1 MATVIIIH
9 VSVFF
14 CCMLKFSF
22 MGIVSNMHCSIFK
35 SSKKDEMYLYIAR
48 PESNENQDQAADP
61 LEVLPEAMRAAFGR
75 ATFVMDLEL
84 SESRRLAR
92 VNVLH
97 VIDSI
102 QNKGFFIQ
110 VPPEGLINP
119 NAVAP
124 EGLRGA

>member
-1 MATVIIIH
+1 MSTV
-9 VSVFF
+9 
-14 CCMLKFSF
+14 LT
-22 MGIVSNMHCSIFK
+22 MHCSIFK
-35 SSKKDEMYLYIAR
+35 SSKKDEMYIYIAR
-48 PESNENQDQAADP
+48 PEPTENEVEAANP
-61 LEVLPEAMRAAFGR
+61 LEILPEAMRVAFGR
-75 ATFVMDLEL
+75 PIFIMDLEL
-84 SESRRLAR
+84 SESRKLAR

-97 VIDSI
+97 VMDSI

>member
-1 MATVIIIH
+1 
-9 VSVFF
+9 
-14 CCMLKFSF
+14 ML
-22 MGIVSNMHCSIFK
+22 CSIYK

-48 PESNENQDQAADP
+48 PEVSKNEAETTDP
-61 LEVLPEAMRAAFGR
+61 LEVLPEAMRTAFGR

-84 SESRRLAR
+84 SESRKLAR

-97 VIDSI
+97 VMDSI
-102 QNKGFFIQ
+102 ETKGFFIQ

-119 NAVAP
+119 NAAAP

>member
-1 MATVIIIH
+1 MSIDSIM
-9 VSVFF
+9 F
-14 CCMLKFSF
+14 
-22 MGIVSNMHCSIFK
+22 CSIYK

-48 PESNENQDQAADP
+48 TEVNESETEVVVDP
-61 LEVLPEAMRAAFGR
+61 LEVMPEAMRTAFGR

-84 SESRRLAR
+84 SESRKLAR

-97 VIDSI
+97 VMDSI
-102 QNKGFFIQ
+102 QTKGFFIQ
-110 VPPEGLINP
+110 VPPEGLIDP